1 MPAGVSEKGGKEVTG
16 RCLLAA
22 VIVLAGGFLLV
33 GVTTAAAVVTQ
44 PTVIEGPN
52 AEGIVLGNVAM
63 APDGT
68 GGLVFTKTVEGKSHA
83 FASRYDGVGWG
94 APVRVDGEIPYEG
107 SEPRIAAGNGGRL
120 LVVWVAPVATTSKGE
135 LRRGLYSAAMAS
147 GAGGFGAP
155 LLVDPNLK
163 NGVGTDPSVVGA
175 VPGKAIVAYRVVTHV
190 FGLPGEFTTGVQ
202 LRPGDVE
209 AEIRVARLEGDR
221 WSRLGAINRNP
232 AASMRAPSETNGPQ
246 VAIGATGRAV
256 VAWQEPDSTGAA
268 RIWMRRV
275 TGTTLGPVFLASPE
289 SFEGKPL
296 TEDATAFSLAVTPTD
311 RARLAARVEGSAGS
325 PLHGP
330 RIFLTSLG
338 SAAKPTGAKPVGPE
352 LADGGGANP
361 PAAPLGPPAIAA
373 ADSGGAVEG
382 EMSLAFSTG
391 ASVQDVGVEAQGKL
405 ESPHAVSGVGAVP
418 GGPVVATVEPEGGGV
433 IAYEGADESGA
444 PTVVVRQE
452 FPGGELQTGL
462 LYGPLGGSISGLTGA
477 GTGSGDALLAFSQG
491 ESGQT
496 AIVADR
502 ISAPPE
508 GFSII
513 VPKHWVRPSGAKV
526 KWAAPESAVGG
537 FTFGLVVDGRM
548 VRSNLTRQRIV
559 PPPGALGSGVSK
571 VRILAIDRLGGEVL
585 SEQVSLRVDARP
597 PTVRAR
603 LNRSSGKVVLSLKD
617 AQSGLARGTIRV
629 SFGDGSHARGRAILR
644 HRYTGPGRYTI
655 KVRARDRVRNLLSQR
670 IEVAVR

>member
-22 VIVLAGGFLLV
+22 VILLAGGFFLV
-33 GVTTAAAVVTQ
+33 GVRPAAAVVTQ

-68 GGLVFTKTVEGKSHA
+68 GGLVFTKTVDGTNHV
-83 FASRYDGVGWG
+83 FASRYDGVNWG
-94 APVRVDGEIPYEG
+94 PVVRVDAETPYEG
-107 SEPRIAAGNGGRL
+107 SEPRVTAGNGGRL
-120 LVVWVAPVATTSKGE
+120 LVVWVAPVATTAKGE
-135 LRRGLYSAAMAS
+135 LRRGLYSATMAS
-147 GAGGFGAP
+147 GAEGFGAP

-163 NGVGTDPSVVGA
+163 NGVGTDPSVAGA

-190 FGLPGEFTTGVQ
+190 FGVPGEFTTGVQ

-232 AASMRAPSETNGPQ
+232 AASMRPPNETNGPQ

-275 TGTTLGPVFLASPE
+275 TGTALGPIFLASPE
-289 SFEGKPL
+289 TFEGKPL
-296 TEDATAFSLAVTPTD
+296 TEDATAFSLAVTATD
-311 RARLAARVEGSAGS
+311 RARLAARVEGSAAS

-338 SAAKPTGAKPVGPE
+338 SSSKPTGATPVGPE
-352 LADGGGANP
+352 VADGGGANP
-361 PAAPLGPPAIAA
+361 PSAPLGPPAIAA
-373 ADSGGAVEG
+373 ADGGAGVEG
-382 EMSLAFSTG
+382 EMSLAFSAG
-391 ASVQDVGVEAQGKL
+391 AGVESVGVEAQGKL
-405 ESPHAVSGVGAVP
+405 QPPHSLGGVGAVA
-418 GGPVVATVEPEGGGV
+418 GGPVVATVAPEGGGV
-433 IAYEGADESGA
+433 IAYEGVDESGS

-513 VPKHWVRPSGAKV
+513 VPEHWVRPSKAKV
-526 KWAAPESAVGG
+526 QWAPPPSAVGG
-537 FTFGLVVDGRM
+537 FTYGLVVDGRM
-548 VRSNLTRQRIV
+548 VSSGLTRQRVV
-559 PPPGALGSGVSK
+559 PPPALLGSGISK
-571 VRILAIDRLGGEVL
+571 VRILATDRLGGEVL
-585 SEQVSLRVDARP
+585 SQQVKLRVDARP
-597 PTVRAR
+597 PTVRVR
-603 LNRSSGKVVLSLKD
+603 LHRRSGKVVLRLKD
-617 AQSGLARGTIRV
+617 AQSGLALGSLRAI
-629 SFGDGSHARGRAILR
+629 FGDGSHSRGHAILR
-644 HRYTGPGRYTI
+644 HTYARPGRYMI
-655 KVRARDRVRNLLSQR
+655 KVRARDRVGNRLFQR
-670 IEVAVR
+670 VQVAVR